1 MPKYLY
7 HGSYTDK
14 GLKGLIKDGGSKRM
28 EITKKAIE
36 SLGGEMEAYYFAL
49 GGNDFFIIVEV
60 PDNIKAITGSLV
72 ANASGMVKVNITAL
86 VSPEEVDLAVKQTM
100 DWRPPGK

>member
-14 GLKGLIKDGGSKRM
+14 GLKGLMKDGGSKRM
-28 EITKKAIE
+28 EVTRKAIE
-36 SLGGEMEAYYFAL
+36 SLGGKMEAYYFAL
-49 GGNDFFIIVEV
+49 GANDFFIILEA
-60 PDNIKAITGSLV
+60 PDNVKAITGSLV
-72 ANASGMVKVNITAL
+72 ANASGTVKVNITAL

-100 DWRPPGK
+100 DWQPPGN

>member
-7 HGSYTDK
+7 QGSYTDK

-100 DWRPPGK
+100 DWRPPGE

>member
-14 GLKGLIKDGGSKRM
+14 GLQGLMKDGGSKRV

-36 SLGGEMEAYYFAL
+36 SLGGKMESYYFAL
-49 GGNDFFIIVEV
+49 GGIDFYIIAEA
-60 PDNIKAITGSLV
+60 PDNVNAITGSLI
-72 ANASGMVKVNITAL
+72 ANASGTVEINTTVLI
-86 VSPEEVDLAVKQTM
+86 SPEEVDLAVRQTM
-100 DWRPPGK
+100 DWSPPGK

>member
-14 GLKGLIKDGGSKRM
+14 GLKGLMKDGGSKRM

-36 SLGGEMEAYYFAL
+36 SLGGKMEAYYFAL

>member
-1 MPKYLY
+1 
-7 HGSYTDK
+7 
-14 GLKGLIKDGGSKRM
+14 M

>member
-7 HGSYTDK
+7 QGSYTDK
-14 GLKGLIKDGGSKRM
+14 GLQELMKDGGSKRV

-36 SLGGEMEAYYFAL
+36 SLGGNMETYYFAL
-49 GGNDFFIIVEV
+49 GGKDFFIIIEAPNNV
-60 PDNIKAITGSLV
+60 NAITGSLI
-72 ANASGMVKVNITAL
+72 ANASGTVEVSITAL

-100 DWRPPGK
+100 DWSPPGK

>member
-14 GLKGLIKDGGSKRM
+14 GLKGLMKDGGSKRVKV
-28 EITKKAIE
+28 TKKAIE
-36 SLGGEMEAYYFAL
+36 SLGGKMEAYYFAL
-49 GGNDFFIIVEV
+49 GGTDFFIILEV
-60 PDNIKAITGSLV
+60 PDNVRAVAGSMI
-72 ANASGMVKVNITAL
+72 ANASGTVKVNITAL
-86 VSPEEVDLAVKQTM
+86 VSPKEVDMAVKQTM

>member
-28 EITKKAIE
+28 KVTKKAIE
-36 SLGGEMEAYYFAL
+36 SLGGRMEAYSFAL
-49 GGNDFFIIVEV
+49 GGTDFFIILEA
-60 PDNIKAITGSLV
+60 PDNVKAIAGSLV
-72 ANASGMVKVNITAL
+72 ANASGTVKVNITAL

-100 DWRPPGK
+100 EWRPPGK

>member
-100 DWRPPGK
+100 DWRPPGE